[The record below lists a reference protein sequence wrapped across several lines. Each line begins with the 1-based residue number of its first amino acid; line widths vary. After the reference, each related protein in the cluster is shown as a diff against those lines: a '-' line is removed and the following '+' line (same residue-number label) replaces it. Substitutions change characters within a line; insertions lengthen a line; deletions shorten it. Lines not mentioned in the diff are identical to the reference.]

1 MYAVFFVNSECDDA
15 LWGKSRK
22 MMHDNK
28 DDDEIED
35 KQGESKK
42 KGTSVQEK

>member
-1 MYAVFFVNSECDDA
+1 
-15 LWGKSRK
+15 

-35 KQGESKK
+35 KQGESKE
-42 KGTSVQEK
+42 KGHVCPREVKNDMEGETK